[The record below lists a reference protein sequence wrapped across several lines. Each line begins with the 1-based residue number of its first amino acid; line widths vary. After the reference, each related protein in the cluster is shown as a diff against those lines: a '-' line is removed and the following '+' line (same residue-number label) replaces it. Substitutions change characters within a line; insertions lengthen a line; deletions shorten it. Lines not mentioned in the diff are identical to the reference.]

1 MTEKQRVAFKDIEKE
16 RIRIAVQT
24 HQPKKKDSMTS
35 ED

>member
-1 MTEKQRVAFKDIEKE
+1 MAEEQRVEFKDIEKE

-24 HQPKKKDSMTS
+24 QQPKKKDSMTP